1 MTTIDPKNNQT
12 EKPILIL
19 TANGVAPEAGTE
31 RFLFV
36 DVDGAIPAAG
46 AVAAGVTNADASEG
60 ENIPVTAVGAA
71 IVRAGGAVAKM
82 AEVEGDAS
90 GRAVTLASGKRN
102 GIALA
107 AATQAGDLIPVLLK

>member
-1 MTTIDPKNNQT
+1 MTAIDPKNNQT
-12 EKPILIL
+12 EHPVLIL
-19 TANGVAPEAGTE
+19 TANAEAPVGGRE

-36 DVDGAIPAAG
+36 DVDGALIGAG
-46 AVAAGVTNADASEG
+46 EVAAGVTNADAQEG
-60 ENIPVTAVGAA
+60 EEIPVTAVGVA
-71 IVRAGGAVAKM
+71 IVRAGAAVAKM

-90 GRAVTLASGKRN
+90 GRAITLDAGKRL